1 MALKNNEI
9 RLYSQWR
16 VAALVTLIWISI
28 DTTFLLRGIWMVD
41 FSFTEE
47 QELFRSALRE
57 WCEKE
62 LALEKVR
69 EMDTKGE
76 IPKELVKSMADLGLL
91 VMTAPE
97 EHGGAGSDWVT
108 TCVAAEELG
117 YADISIALPVLW
129 LVESSWGY
137 VVDKHCTEQVREAVI
152 RKAIKGDAFI
162 GIASTEA
169 GGGSDV
175 ASFKSTAKKVGN
187 KWVLN
192 GEKMYLS
199 GTEEAKKWGG
209 GYFVIVRTAP
219 ALPGKAHRGMTGF
232 YLPIGAPGVEIS
244 KRFEDM
250 GRMAISTGGFVMN
263 DVELPD
269 YHVIGEVDKGF
280 YLTME
285 GFDCARILIG
295 AVCLGAARRAL
306 ELGMEYI
313 RERKVFGQPIGK
325 FEGIHFEL
333 ADDWAE
339 LEALRSLVYRT
350 AWMMDKRSQEDR
362 FSPLEVAKMIS
373 ACKLKTPHFAFD
385 VFKHVMLWF
394 GAYGYTKECPLEMG
408 LRGIMSYCIGAEGTM
423 NIQRVVIA
431 RELLGKDY
439 SAYK

>member
-1 MALKNNEI
+1 
-9 RLYSQWR
+9 
-16 VAALVTLIWISI
+16 
-28 DTTFLLRGIWMVD
+28 MVD

-47 QELFRSALRE
+47 QELFRNALRE

-62 LALEKVR
+62 LPLDRVR
-69 EMDTKGE
+69 EIDNKGE
-76 IPKELVKSMADLGLL
+76 IPREVVKGMADLGLL
-91 VMTAPE
+91 IMTAPE
-97 EHGGAGSDWVT
+97 EHGGTDSDWVT
-108 TCVAAEELG
+108 ACIAAEELG
-117 YADISIALPVLW
+117 YADISIAVPVLW

-137 VVDKHCTEQVREAVI
+137 VVDKYCTEQVRDLVI

-175 ASFKSTAKKVGN
+175 ASFKTTAKKVGN

-192 GEKMYLS
+192 GEKLYIS
-199 GTEEAKKWGG
+199 GTEEAKKMGG
-209 GYFVIVRTAP
+209 GYYVAARTSPAP
-219 ALPGKAHRGMTGF
+219 GDAHHRGMSGF
-232 YLPIGAPGVEIS
+232 YLPINTPGVEVN

-250 GRMAISTGGFVMN
+250 GRMAISTGGFAMN
-263 DVELPD
+263 NVELPD
-269 YHVIGEVDKGF
+269 YHLVGEVDKGF
-280 YLTME
+280 YMTME

-313 RERKVFGQPIGK
+313 KERKVFGNPIGK
-325 FEGIHFEL
+325 YEGIHFEL

-339 LEALRSLVYRT
+339 LESLRSLVYRT
-350 AWMMDKRSQEDR
+350 AWMMDKRFREKR
-362 FSPLEVAKMIS
+362 FSPLETASMIS

-394 GAYGYTKECPLEMG
+394 GAYGYTKECPVEMG
-408 LRGIMSYCIGAEGTM
+408 LRGIMSYCVGAEGTL

-431 RELLGKDY
+431 RELLGKEY
-439 SAYK
+439 LAYK